1 MFPPPTVPS
10 KPRAALR
17 RARPGSREAGIRR
30 IRPDPRKNT
39 GFSGRHYV
47 GADGIEVANRCDPA
61 NRESSLRPNQ
71 IGVDLDQAFAC
82 HFAHLF
88 RIDLVPTSGEEQY
101 GFPAWLSLEY
111 DGLHDLV

>member
-39 GFSGRHYV
+39 GFSGRHYLTYFERLNGLYLLV
-47 GADGIEVANRCDPA
+47 DPVHVYASGIQKFTLPITA
-61 NRESSLRPNQ
+61 RES
-71 IGVDLDQAFAC
+71 GVRNLIPWGFRQAVFW
-82 HFAHLF
+82 
-88 RIDLVPTSGEEQY
+88 QQ
-101 GFPAWLSLEY
+101 
-111 DGLHDLV
+111 